1 VTAIATSWMLILFL
15 KDDGCFLRSSCQL
28 SLDIN
33 LFFCL
38 SRLLAIA
45 FGFGFKMVS
54 EVYIISLNVDLA
66 RLLGIKL
73 AHFNEIENALFSALD
88 FDIGVSE

>member
-1 VTAIATSWMLILFL
+1 
-15 KDDGCFLRSSCQL
+15 
-28 SLDIN
+28 
-33 LFFCL
+33 
-38 SRLLAIA
+38 
-45 FGFGFKMVS
+45 MVS
-54 EVYIISLNVDLA
+54 EVDIISLNVDLA